1 VTVGTPLRDLDVRHL
16 AALRAVVEE
25 GTFADAAAVLGYSQA
40 AVSQQVAALERV
52 IGTAVLVR
60 LGGPRR
66 AQLTPAGK
74 VVLRHAEKVLDDLGL
89 LAREL
94 DDLASGTGG
103 RLVVGTF
110 QSVSVRLLPTLVTQM
125 RRESPDLAFEIVP
138 GELSTELYDYL
149 VDDVVDVTFTDQ
161 RLRHP
166 HVKVDTVLRD
176 PYVVVTSPSDPVLS
190 ELKGGAYPVAALG
203 DRSILGPEPHH
214 AQFEVEAWLGQHGV
228 VPRYSFRTND
238 NGALQA
244 MAAAGLGAALM
255 PLLAVDQ
262 TDPGTVVLHSR
273 PKMPPRDVY
282 VARRT
287 GETAVPAADRF
298 AELAVSLG
306 GGRLLDLASDR

>member
-1 VTVGTPLRDLDVRHL
+1 
-16 AALRAVVEE
+16 
-25 GTFADAAAVLGYSQA
+25 
-40 AVSQQVAALERV
+40 V
-52 IGTAVLVR
+52 IGTPVLVR

-74 VVLRHAEKVLDDLGL
+74 VVLRHAEKVLDDLEL

-149 VDDVVDVTFTDQ
+149 VDGVVDITFTDQ

-203 DRSILGPEPHH
+203 DRPILGPEPHH

-262 TDPGTVVLHSR
+262 TDPSTVVLHSR

-298 AELAVSLG
+298 AELAVGLG
-306 GGRLLDLASDR
+306 GGRLLELAAQDR